1 MSHDALL
8 IFLGLVFLA
17 VFLLAQGMI
26 VPVFGESRQ
35 TAKRLKRRLS
45 EMEQAAGDASGMR
58 SLLREKYLRE
68 LSPLEASLERLPV
81 MESLAQ
87 KIEQAGHTILAHR
100 LVMLAVGL
108 GAMGAVLAWVFTRMP
123 AAAALAA
130 VALSVAPFIKINHD
144 RAVRLLRIEEQ
155 LPDAIDVMRRALQAG
170 HPFNASIKLVAEDM
184 EAPIARE
191 FELAFADVNYGN
203 DVRRAMLGLLARV
216 PSVTMMS
223 LVTSVLVQRET
234 GGNLTEILGQI
245 ANVVRGR
252 FRFHRRVKTLSA
264 EGRMSAW
271 VLAMVPLIFFGAM
284 FFVDPQYMPMLLNDP
299 QGRSLIAFAVVW
311 SSIGIYLIR
320 RIIRIEV

>member
-8 IFLGLVFLA
+8 IFLGLVFFA

-26 VPVFGESRQ
+26 IPVFGEGRQ

-45 EMEQAAGDASGMR
+45 EMEQASGDAQGMQ

-68 LSPLEASLERLPV
+68 LSPLEARLERLPV

-87 KIEQAGHTILAHR
+87 KIEQAGHSILAHR
-100 LVMLAVGL
+100 LVLLAVGL
-108 GAMGAVLAWVFTRMP
+108 GATGGILVWFFTRMP
-123 AAAALAA
+123 SAAALAA
-130 VALSVAPFIKINHD
+130 VVFSAVPFIKINRD
-144 RAVRLLRIEEQ
+144 RSVRLLRIEEQ

-170 HPFNASIKLVAEDM
+170 HPFNASVKLVAEDM
-184 EAPIARE
+184 EGPIARE

-252 FRFHRRVKTLSA
+252 FRLHRRIKTLSA

-271 VLAMVPLIFFGAM
+271 VLALVPLILFAAM
-284 FFVDPQYMPMLLNDP
+284 SFVDPQYLPMMLNDP
-299 QGRSLIAFAVVW
+299 KGRSLIAFAVIW
-311 SSIGIYLIR
+311 SSIGVFFIR